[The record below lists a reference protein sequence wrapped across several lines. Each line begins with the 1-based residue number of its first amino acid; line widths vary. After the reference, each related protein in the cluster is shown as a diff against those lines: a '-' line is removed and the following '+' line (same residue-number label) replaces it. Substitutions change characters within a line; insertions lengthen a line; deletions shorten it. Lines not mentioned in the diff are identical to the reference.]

1 MGIYLGW
8 TYEGW
13 NLTVLLRL
21 TKFNI
26 FRTPKIPSM
35 AIINMVMM
43 LISKITM
50 MLRFQ
55 CLWFGVAILSSFDAL
70 SPRLCHQNRKII
82 RQSLQLYTVHSLLN
96 IKYILHIITKSFSL
110 TWPNVCRWWNQLVPF
125 RKGHSCSHA
134 KIWSF
139 FNDRT
144 TNRSSVRVGSH

>member
-1 MGIYLGW
+1 
-8 TYEGW
+8 
-13 NLTVLLRL
+13 
-21 TKFNI
+21 
-26 FRTPKIPSM
+26 
-35 AIINMVMM
+35 M

-144 TNRSSVRVGSH
+144 TNRFSVESWKSLNSRRICLSIVFKILYINFGSYEIWISIGNIY